1 MVPADTTP
9 VVTFALD
16 DRFFGSTGCN
26 TFNSRYAI
34 EGSRLDLQ
42 AAAVSKRACDPE
54 LMWQERRFLEAIGVV
69 ECAGLDRDGRL
80 VLSANGQRRV
90 AESQ

>member
-1 MVPADTTP
+1 M
-9 VVTFALD
+9 
-16 DRFFGSTGCN
+16 
-26 TFNSRYAI
+26 
-34 EGSRLDLQ
+34 
-42 AAAVSKRACDPE
+42 SKRACDPE